1 MNISKLLA
9 TAVLLSL
16 AACAV
21 KDDRASKVALH
32 NNDGTPVKSEALA
45 GGQPGKITV
54 SGALVAR
61 DEQKNAL
68 SLKANVSMNVVG
80 GKAQDGKVAEVDED
94 HQPFL
99 VISQSDSSLTSLG
112 SQKTYM
118 VVGCSD
124 DQVENSYTNGL
135 EKKATPDLKNAT
147 SVDLSAKVVF
157 VCGEVK
163 TGAIATVLK
172 ADQLILNNVSIDNT
186 VTAGAL
192 DVGANT
198 LVLIGQN
205 KVSTTGVDVAGS
217 VSEAASLSANVTK
230 EISGDGSL
238 AIVSQGGNVISAANA
253 STSVSAQQQAHDA
266 AEAKN
271 TAYDEATA
279 TTR

>member
-32 NNDGTPVKSEALA
+32 NNDGTPAGKVSAEIVP

-54 SGALVAR
+54 SGALVTR
-61 DEQKNAL
+61 DEAKNAL
-68 SLKANVSMNVVG
+68 SLKASVSMNVVA
-80 GKAQDGKVAEVDED
+80 GKAQDGKVAEVDDE

-99 VISQSDSSLTSLG
+99 AISQSDSSLTSLA

-124 DQVENSYTNGL
+124 EQVDKSYTNGL
-135 EKKATPDLKNAT
+135 ELKATPDLKNAT

-157 VCGEVK
+157 VCGDVA
-163 TGAIATVLK
+163 TAAIATVVK
-172 ADQLILNNVSIDNT
+172 ADQLILNNVNLDNK
-186 VTAGAL
+186 VSVGAL
-192 DVGANT
+192 DIGANT

-205 KVSTTGVDVAGS
+205 KVSTTGVDVAGT
-217 VSEAASLSANVTK
+217 VTEAASLTANVTK

-238 AIVSQGGNVISAANA
+238 AIVSQGGNVISATA
-253 STSVSAQQQAHDA
+253 SAGQQEVHDVREAQDA
-266 AEAKN
+266 AYEA
-271 TAYDEATA
+271 ATA
-279 TTR
+279 TKR